1 MERTEEHG
9 AQSFADGRDY
19 LDALLSEKQAADFLG
34 FKVKTLQKW
43 RITGEGPLFVKHSRR
58 SVRYR
63 RRDLIAWTEDRLRR
77 STSDTGE
84 KI

>member
-1 MERTEEHG
+1 MEKTEGYTSSDRE
-9 AQSFADGRDY
+9 Y

-84 KI
+84 AA

>member
-1 MERTEEHG
+1 MEKTEQYASGDRE
-9 AQSFADGRDY
+9 Y
-19 LDALLSEKQAADFLG
+19 LDALLSEQQAADFLG

-43 RITGEGPLFVKHSRR
+43 RITGEGPPFVKHSRR

-63 RRDLIAWTEDRLRR
+63 RRDLITWIEERLRR

-84 KI
+84 AA

>member
-1 MERTEEHG
+1 MENTEQH
-9 AQSFADGRDY
+9 AASNQDY
-19 LDALLSEKQAADFLG
+19 LDALLSEQQAADFLG

-43 RITGEGPLFVKHSRR
+43 RITGEGPVFMKHGRR

-63 RRDLIAWTEDRLRR
+63 RRDLIAWIEERLRR

-84 KI
+84 ES